1 MAWIKALKRKDGGTT
16 YRISWRE
23 PGATKESTMTVRD
36 DLERAK
42 LNVRLIDANG
52 GSLEAAT
59 RAMQVANIDGP
70 TVETVMRKHIDQLVN
85 VEPETIRRY
94 TAAIPQH
101 FSGDLGKM
109 PMAAVRHE
117 DVVLWIKYMRN
128 KPSARN
134 KNGRLSAKTIQ
145 NYHGLL
151 HSTFETAIR
160 MGYRT
165 DNPSRGIKLPKDN
178 ATEEKMHFMTAEES
192 LRIIRKLPERYQPL
206 LLTLRATGMRW
217 GEATALYGRDFDL
230 EANPPRVRI
239 ERAWKMDG
247 NGSHYLGAPKTKKS
261 RRTVSLPPSLMTQI
275 KPLIDRSNAD
285 GGLVFRDEGE
295 SRVRHQRFYNYWWR
309 ALKRLG
315 YERGSDDCPRPHD
328 FRHTHAS
335 LMLAGGFDIFKLSR
349 RLGHE
354 SIQTTVDRYS
364 HLSPD
369 AHFEGANIAEKVL
382 ELEFVGE
389 IIEQEAIGSEVA

>member
-1 MAWIKALKRKDGGTT
+1 MAWIKEIPRKDGGIT

-23 PGATKESTMTVRD
+23 PGSIKESTMTVRD

-42 LNVRLIDANG
+42 MNVRLLDANG
-52 GSLEAAT
+52 GSLEAAQ
-59 RAMQVANIDGP
+59 RAERAANIQGP
-70 TVETVMRKHIDQLVN
+70 TVAAVMEKHIDQLVN
-85 VEPETIRRY
+85 AEPETLRRY
-94 TAAIPQH
+94 RAAIPEH
-101 FSGDLGKM
+101 FSGDLGKSKI
-109 PMAAVRHE
+109 AAVNHA
-117 DVVLWIKYMRN
+117 DIVLWIKYMRN

-134 KNGRLSAKTIQ
+134 KSGKLSAKTIQ

-165 DNPSRGIKLPKDN
+165 DNPCRGVKLPKDN
-178 ATEEKMHFMTAEES
+178 ATEQKMHFMSAEES
-192 LRIIRKLPERYQPL
+192 LRIINAMPERYRPL

-217 GEATALYGRDFDL
+217 GEATALFAKDFDL
-230 EANPPRVRI
+230 KSDPPRVRI
-239 ERAWKMDG
+239 ERAWKQDG
-247 NGSHYLGAPKTKKS
+247 KQGHYLGAPKTKKS
-261 RRTVSLPPSLMTQI
+261 RRTVSLPPSLMGELM
-275 KPLIDRSNAD
+275 PLIEQAQVD
-285 GGLVFRDEGE
+285 GGHIFRDLDE

-309 ALKRLG
+309 GLAKLG
-315 YERGSDDCPRPHD
+315 YTRGADDCPRVHD

-369 AHFEGANIAEKVL
+369 AHFEGARVAEKML

-389 IIEQEAIGSEVA
+389 IIEQEAVAS

>member
-1 MAWIKALKRKDGGTT
+1 MAWIKAIPRKDGGTT

-23 PGATKESTMTVRD
+23 PGADKESTMTVRD

-42 LNVRLIDANG
+42 LNVRLLEANG

-59 RAMQVANIDGP
+59 RAQENANIDGP
-70 TVETVMRKHIDQLVN
+70 TVATVMKKHIDQLVN

-94 TAAIPQH
+94 NSAIPQH

-109 PMAAVRHE
+109 PIAAVRHE
-117 DVVLWIKYMRN
+117 DIVLWIKYMRN

-134 KNGRLSAKTIQ
+134 KNGKLSPKTIQ

-151 HSTFETAIR
+151 HATFETAVR
-160 MGYRT
+160 LGYCT
-165 DNPSRGIKLPKDN
+165 GNPTRGVKLPKEN
-178 ATEEKMHFMTAEES
+178 ATEEKMHFLSAEES
-192 LRIIRKLPERYQPL
+192 LRIIHEMPEHYQPL

-217 GEATALYGRDFDL
+217 GEATALFARDFDL
-230 EANPPRVRI
+230 KSNPPRLRI

-247 NGSHYLGAPKTKKS
+247 NGSHYLGPPKTKKS
-261 RRTVSLPPSLMTQI
+261 RRTVSLPPSLMGKI
-275 KPLIDRSNAD
+275 LPLIEQAKVD
-285 GGLVFRDEGE
+285 GGHIFRDIDE

-309 ALKRLG
+309 GLSRLG
-315 YERGSDDCPRPHD
+315 YTRGADDCPRVHD
-328 FRHTHAS
+328 LRHTHAS

-364 HLSPD
+364 HLTPD

-382 ELEFVGE
+382 EIEFVGE
-389 IIEQEAIGSEVA
+389 IIEQESIESQVA